1 MSGFAEI
8 ACQTDPDFTGK
19 PFNNFFS
26 GIIQKDGICE
36 AFTQVD
42 SVVKN
47 ETFPDTSALI
57 EIDSTLRKKRKKS
70 QQRASIYNQSLQ
82 ILMTALKNPNTPE
95 QQQQVITILEQNPS
109 LMVRL
114 ARGQANQQQQ
124 GWQGQ
129 GQPGGPQGPQ
139 NHHGQLGMS
148 SSQPTGT
155 RRARARSTRWAPAS
169 AASTT
174 STNGATEYSTAAAT
188 AIPTGSVSAT
198 PSALDILKEG
208 I

>member
-8 ACQTDPDFTGK
+8 ACQTDPDLTGK

-95 QQQQVITILEQNPS
+95 QQQQVITILEENPS

-129 GQPGGPQGPQ
+129 PGGHQGPQ
-139 NHHGQLGMS
+139 NSHGQLGMS
-148 SSQPTGT
+148 SSQQTGT
-155 RRARARSTRWAPAS
+155 RRVRPKSTRWAPAALVNDPT
-169 AASTT
+169 AAIP
-174 STNGATEYSTAAAT
+174 EYSTASGT
-188 AIPTGSVSAT
+188 VSAT
-198 PSALDILKEG
+198 RSTPEILKEG